1 MNPRTTLSDRIIP
14 ILTFLLLSTPLSYIG
29 TVFHEEGHG
38 LLALAQGGTFSGIV
52 IEQGA
57 AYALANS
64 YLVSIGGWI
73 GDYLLL
79 AVVLTVSWKLKPKS
93 FLARSAV
100 AMIVIHE
107 AFTVPRYIASLQGD
121 AEATLQV
128 LERAG
133 VKSGTSVFLLESV
146 ACALLA
152 IGVYI
157 SWRVL
162 RSYFSQSFPWMEGR
176 RSSRVAMLFVVLV
189 TISVFSTIAPTEGP
203 VIASDFVFQA
213 LVAAGLLF
221 LFSLVAIPPAPES
234 WPKASDSRV
243 PIPTF
248 AFSILL
254 FIEAELVYFF
264 VLPVTI
270 PFP

>member
-1 MNPRTTLSDRIIP
+1 MNPRITLAERIIP
-14 ILTFLLLSTPLSYIG
+14 ILTFLLLSTPLSYVG
-29 TVFHEEGHG
+29 TIFHEEGHG

-79 AVVLTVSWKLKPKS
+79 AVVLATSWKLKPKS

-121 AEATLQV
+121 SEATLQV

-133 VKSGTSVFLLESV
+133 VSSGASVVVLESA

-162 RSYFSQSFPWMEGR
+162 RNYFAQSFPWMESR
-176 RSSRVAMLFVVLV
+176 RSSRVAMLFVVLIA
-189 TISVFSTIAPTEGP
+189 ISVFSTLAPREGP
-203 VIASDFVFQA
+203 VIASDAVVQA
-213 LVAAGLLF
+213 LIAVGF
-221 LFSLVAIPPAPES
+221 LVFFSLVAIPPAPQS
-234 WPKASDSRV
+234 WQTARGSWDPL
-243 PIPTF
+243 PTF
-248 AFSILL
+248 AFSVLL
-254 FIEAELVYFF
+254 FIEAELVYLF